1 MTLKYGLADNGLTPD
16 QEDQRAVMY
25 VDEVKTLDELV
36 DEMIGRGST
45 VTKAEA
51 LSVMEEYYD
60 AMTKFLG
67 ESYTITTPAYN
78 ITPRIRGVFKDKK
91 ERYDPNKHRLYLSVK
106 PRARLKEALR
116 HIKLE
121 YRKSNGQQPLLE
133 ELLDLMS
140 ESTNEQLTPG
150 GIAHLNG
157 ELLKFDGDDP
167 QQGIFFRS
175 GNQETRVV
183 PKTVARNMP
192 AELIFMVPATL
203 KKGTY
208 QVEVRTV
215 LHGSKKLRIAK
226 LPDEVV
232 V

>member
-1 MTLKYGLADNGLTPD
+1 MTLKYGLTDNGLTPD
-16 QEDQRAVMY
+16 EEDQRAVMY
-25 VDEVKTLDELV
+25 VDEVKVLEDLV

-51 LSVMEEYYD
+51 LSVIEEYYD

-67 ESYTITTPAYN
+67 EGYTITTPAYN
-78 ITPRIRGVFKDKK
+78 VTPRIRGVFTDKK

-106 PRARLKEALR
+106 PKARLKEALR

-121 YRKSNGQQPLLE
+121 YRKSNGQQPLID
-133 ELLDLMS
+133 ELYDLVS

-157 ELLKFDGDDP
+157 ELLKFDGADP
-167 QQGIFFRS
+167 QQGIFFKS

-183 PKTVARNMP
+183 PKMVARNMP
-192 AELIFMVPATL
+192 SELIFMVPATL

-208 QVEVRTV
+208 QVELRTV
-215 LHGSKKLRIAK
+215 LHGSKKLKTAK
-226 LPDEVV
+226 LSDEVTV
-232 V
+232 

>member
-60 AMTKFLG
+60 AMTRFLG
-67 ESYTITTPAYN
+67 EGYTITTPAYN

-106 PRARLKEALR
+106 PKERLKEALR

-121 YRKSNGQQPLLE
+121 YRKSNGQHPLIN
-133 ELLDLMS
+133 ELHDLMS

-150 GIAHLNG
+150 GIAHLSG
-157 ELLKFDGDDP
+157 ALLKFDGADP
-167 QQGIFFRS
+167 QQGIFFKN
-175 GNQETRVV
+175 GNQETQVE

-192 AELIFMVPATL
+192 GELIFMVPATL

-208 QVEVRTV
+208 QVEVRTMQ
-215 LHGSKKLRIAK
+215 HNAKKLKIAK
-226 LPDEVV
+226 LSDEVV